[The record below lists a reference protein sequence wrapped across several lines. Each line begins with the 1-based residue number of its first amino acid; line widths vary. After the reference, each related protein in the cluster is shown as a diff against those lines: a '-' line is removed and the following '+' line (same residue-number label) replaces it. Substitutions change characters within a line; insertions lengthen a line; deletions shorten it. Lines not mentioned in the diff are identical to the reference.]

1 MTKVPEL
8 FKSLMIAAKI
18 TSMTRAILAPSQT
31 QTTLA
36 GDLKLL
42 RMTSLEHLGMQYVN
56 KAKVDFVQFLKDL
69 RSGQEVICPKC
80 KEGHFLP
87 AGRPESTHCFYCSVC
102 GERVIID

>member
-18 TSMTRAILAPSQT
+18 TSMTRTILAPSQT
-31 QTTLA
+31 QATLV

-42 RMTSLEHLGMQYVN
+42 RMTSLEHSGMQYVN
-56 KAKVDFVQFLKDL
+56 KTKVDFVQFLKEL
-69 RSGQEVICPKC
+69 RSGQEVTCPKC

-87 AGRPESTHCFYCSVC
+87 VGRPESTHCFYCSVC
-102 GERVIID
+102 GERVNID